1 MAQWVEYQL
10 KNLARQHPAYLKD
23 TKHLLK
29 FIEDLNDQQ
38 GPFQKEQVIMISMD
52 IENFYPSCETNKCI
66 EAIELLLNQRTI
78 KCPSTECIFEALS
91 ITMSSNSAHFSNRY
105 FIQING
111 ATIGSP
117 DSGSVTDIYGAIHI
131 DKKLMEESPIKP
143 QNYKRYRDDTLD
155 ICINSSDEE
164 QKELTNWMN
173 DNICKDRIKFKIEE
187 MGPDVK
193 FLDTRL
199 RMIKDERYVDEDKY
213 IIAPSMYSKD
223 TDTHQ
228 YLSPK
233 SCHPV
238 HITKNIPTT
247 VAYRCR
253 ANCSDKIKND
263 VMFKEALI
271 EYNAYLIK
279 SGHDEKNAD
288 KSS

>member
-1 MAQWVEYQL
+1 
-10 KNLARQHPAYLKD
+10 
-23 TKHLLK
+23 
-29 FIEDLNDQQ
+29 
-38 GPFQKEQVIMISMD
+38 MISRD

-78 KCPSTECIFEALS
+78 KCPSTECILEAVS

-105 FIQING
+105 FTQIDG
-111 ATIGSP
+111 AMIGSP
-117 DSGSVTDIYGAIHI
+117 DSASVTDIYGPIHI

-155 ICINSSDEE
+155 ICVNSSEEE

-228 YLSPK
+228 CLSPK

-253 ANCSDKIKND
+253 ANC
-263 VMFKEALI
+263 
-271 EYNAYLIK
+271 
-279 SGHDEKNAD
+279 
-288 KSS
+288 